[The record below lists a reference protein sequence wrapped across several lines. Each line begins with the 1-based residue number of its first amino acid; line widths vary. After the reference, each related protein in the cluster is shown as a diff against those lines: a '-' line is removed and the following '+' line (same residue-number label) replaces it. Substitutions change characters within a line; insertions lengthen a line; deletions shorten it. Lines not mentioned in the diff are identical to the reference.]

1 MPLFG
6 SRIFADVIKVK
17 SKRSS
22 WIRVGPES
30 NKSFLGR
37 DRKGHIKRHR
47 EEGSVKTE
55 ARTGVMQPQ
64 AKECQS
70 H

>member
-1 MPLFG
+1 MD
-6 SRIFADVIKVK
+6 IIKVK
-17 SKRSS
+17 SRKSS

-30 NKSFLGR
+30 HKRFLGR
-37 DRKGHIKRHR
+37 GRKGHIKRHR
-47 EEGSVKTE
+47 EEGCVKTE
-55 ARTGVMQPQ
+55 ARIEVMQPQ